1 MLFLDKRSAYNEGA
15 PTLTSRE
22 RVLCAFHRGT
32 PDRIPV
38 SPQHWGRIPPDSEL
52 AVQLVR
58 ETDMML
64 YAGWACDCFIGSAL
78 PRETET
84 VGNTTR
90 TVYHTPQGALT
101 RVVTRTPVTSAC
113 TKFPCKDAEDVLNL
127 LAAPYEPPT
136 EETVE
141 NALRHFFQTK
151 DWLGDEGVVLF
162 ELPDALCFPAQW
174 LSPQDFCLLWADAPD
189 VMEEMVR
196 VGNERL
202 LAFVE
207 RVLRAGVDVFR
218 IVGGEYAS
226 TQLGPVAYNRLVRRY
241 DKELV
246 SLIHEHGG
254 IAYFH
259 NHGPIMRYL
268 EAIVDI
274 GVDALDPLEAPPWGD
289 CDMPAAK
296 RVLQGKVCIV
306 GNLDDME
313 VLNQRGADEI
323 LAISK
328 RLIKEAGP
336 DGFVLSGTASGTYGE
351 HAARNFIAVASYVRS
366 QM

>member
-1 MLFLDKRSAYNEGA
+1 
-15 PTLTSRE
+15 LTSRE
-22 RVLCAFHRGT
+22 RVLCAFHRDT

-38 SPQHWGRIPPDSEL
+38 SPQHWGRIPPGSEL
-52 AVQLVR
+52 AAQLVR

-84 VGNTTR
+84 IGNTTR
-90 TVYHTPQGALT
+90 TVYHTPHGDLT
-101 RVVTRTPVTSAC
+101 RVVTRTPVTTAC
-113 TKFPCKDAEDVLNL
+113 TEFPCKNAEDVLNL
-127 LAAPYEPPT
+127 LAAPYEPPI
-136 EETVE
+136 EEAVQ

-162 ELPDALCFPAQW
+162 ELPDALCFPAEW

-189 VMEEMVR
+189 VMEQMVR

-226 TQLGPVAYNRLVRRY
+226 TQLGPVAYDRLVRRY

-246 SLIHEHGG
+246 ALIHDYGG
-254 IAYFH
+254 VAYFH

-296 RVLQGKVCIV
+296 RVLQGKVGIV

-313 VLNQRGADEI
+313 VLNQRSTDEI
-323 LAISK
+323 LAIGK
-328 RLIKEAGP
+328 RLIEEAGP

-351 HAARNFIAVASYVRS
+351 HAARNFIALARYVRS

>member
-1 MLFLDKRSAYNEGA
+1 
-15 PTLTSRE
+15 LTSRE
-22 RVLCAFHRGT
+22 RVLCAFHRDT

-52 AVQLVR
+52 AAQLVR

-84 VGNTTR
+84 IGNTTR
-90 TVYHTPQGALT
+90 TVYHTPHGDLT
-101 RVVTRTPVTSAC
+101 RVVTRTPVTTAC
-113 TKFPCKDAEDVLNL
+113 TAFPCKNAEDVLNL
-127 LAAPYEPPT
+127 LAAPYKPPT
-136 EETVE
+136 EEAVQ

-162 ELPDALCFPAQW
+162 ELPDALCFPAEW

-189 VMEEMVR
+189 VMEQMVR

-226 TQLGPVAYNRLVRRY
+226 TQLGPVAYDRLVRRY

-246 SLIHEHGG
+246 ALIHDYGG
-254 IAYFH
+254 VAYFH

-313 VLNQRGADEI
+313 VLNQRSTEEI
-323 LAISK
+323 LAIGK
-328 RLIKEAGP
+328 RLIEEAGP

-351 HAARNFIAVASYVRS
+351 HAARNFIALARYVRS

>member
-1 MLFLDKRSAYNEGA
+1 M
-15 PTLTSRE
+15 TSRE

-32 PDRIPV
+32 PDRVPV
-38 SPQHWGRIPPDSEL
+38 SPQHLGRIPRDTGL
-52 AVQLVR
+52 AAQLIH
-58 ETDMML
+58 ETDIIL
-64 YAGWACDCFIGSAL
+64 YAGWACDCFVGSAL
-78 PRETET
+78 PRDVETHS
-84 VGNTTR
+84 NITR
-90 TVYHTPQGALT
+90 TVYHTPYGDLT
-101 RVVTRTPVTSAC
+101 RVVTRTAVTSAC
-113 TKFPCKDAEDVLNL
+113 TEFPCKGAEDVMKL
-127 LAAPYEPPT
+127 LDTPYEPPA
-136 EETVE
+136 EQTVQE
-141 NALRHFFQTK
+141 AIHHFLETK

-162 ELPDALCFPAQW
+162 QLPNALCFPAEW

-207 RVLRAGVDVFR
+207 RVLKAGVDAFR

-226 TQLGPVAYNRLVRRY
+226 TQLGQVAYDRLVRRP

-246 SLIHEHGG
+246 ALIHDFGA

-274 GVDALDPLEAPPWGD
+274 DVDALDPLEAPPWGD
-289 CDMPAAK
+289 CDMPQAK
-296 RVLQGKVCIV
+296 SVLKGRICIV

-313 VLNQRGADEI
+313 VLNQRSTEEV
-323 LAISK
+323 LALGK
-328 RLIKEAGP
+328 KLIEEAGP

-351 HAARNFIAVASYVRS
+351 HAARNFIALAQYVRS
-366 QM
+366 ES

>member
-1 MLFLDKRSAYNEGA
+1 VAA
-15 PTLTSRE
+15 AVTSRE

-38 SPQHWGRIPPDSEL
+38 SPQHFGRIPPNSDL
-52 AVQLVR
+52 AAQLVR
-58 ETDMML
+58 ETDIML
-64 YAGWACDCFIGSAL
+64 YAGWACDCFVGSAL

-84 VGNTTR
+84 SGQATR
-90 TVYHTPQGALT
+90 TVYHTPRGDLT

-113 TKFPCKDAEDVLNL
+113 TEFPCKNADDVLKL
-127 LAAPYEPPT
+127 LATPYEPPT
-136 EETVE
+136 EEAVQE
-141 NALRHFFQTK
+141 ALRHFFQRK

-162 ELPDALCFPAQW
+162 ELPDAVCFPADW

-189 VMEEMVR
+189 LMEEMVR

-207 RVLRAGVDVFR
+207 RVLKAGVDVFR
-218 IVGGEYAS
+218 IVGGEYVS
-226 TQLGPVAYNRLVRRY
+226 TQLGPVAYDRLVRRY

-246 SLIHEHGG
+246 ALMHDYGA

-259 NHGPIMRYL
+259 NHGAIMRYL

-289 CDMPAAK
+289 CDMPKAK
-296 RVLQGKVCIV
+296 SVLRGRVCIV

-313 VLNQRGADEI
+313 VLNQRSTPEI
-323 LAISK
+323 LAIGK
-328 RLIKEAGP
+328 KLMEEAGP

-351 HAARNFIAVASYVRS
+351 HTAQNFIALARYVKS